1 MSEADTSDSVPAALS
16 ATTHLEACTGFLDER
31 PLLFAVTRSVVLFA
45 KALTASDCCTSISK
59 GGRITI
65 PRVAVESNL
74 PSVADKKHHEVVFLF
89 AKQDLAASQAC
100 VTLVFPY

>member
-1 MSEADTSDSVPAALS
+1 MSAKSHLDACIGFDDDSRVL
-16 ATTHLEACTGFLDER
+16 
-31 PLLFAVTRSVVLFA
+31 AVTRSVVLFA

-74 PSVADKKHHEVVFLF
+74 PSVADKKHHEVVLLF
-89 AKQDLAASQAC
+89 AKQDIATSQAC
-100 VTLVFPY
+100 ATLVFPY